1 MVENLVKLINET
13 HEAVKHIRLAE
24 RHILK
29 EDIAEKEL
37 IKSSYHFN
45 QLEKMDIVLY
55 NNLIKMYDDVH
66 NQYIALYH
74 KRVKSG
80 FTPKTLQENDED
92 NFAWTSN
99 KIKKSYIELNKE
111 E

>member
-1 MVENLVKLINET
+1 
-13 HEAVKHIRLAE
+13 
-24 RHILK
+24 
-29 EDIAEKEL
+29 
-37 IKSSYHFN
+37 
-45 QLEKMDIVLY
+45 
-55 NNLIKMYDDVH
+55 MYDDVH